1 MSKSNDTPVGAT
13 IPQGSV
19 PVYPEPE
26 MLSRDD
32 NTATVDSKRWNI
44 VNVQPV
50 RGEPCTDVNNREMR
64 VPMYDTEHSRHI
76 RAHEMTHAK
85 VSPTAKQFEKWCARG
100 YAKPATLVRCEEL
113 RVNVLCA
120 HAGFEPQTHLQ
131 DGSEYLAGKRTAE
144 VGDFLSC
151 VLDAISFRGSAGY
164 AHYLRGVGQHQPS
177 WVTLLETISKTGEDY
192 FRSIM
197 DNNRTHPRLYDTHS
211 RLHLSGFGYVE
222 NYAKWVE
229 EQVGALC
236 DNPTGLPQPQGEG
249 KQGEGKQGEGKQ
261 GEGKEGEGKEGD
273 DKSPTEKSGERFTQP
288 RWGHSGTIPKRGRAT
303 MWEELRVGTPALERN
318 VMGAIGR
325 KRVASQTGRN
335 PRRLSR
341 LLTDPEKRIFD
352 RTVKGAGGVVLIDT
366 SGSMSLSHDE
376 VMEMVLN
383 APSALVAQYSGGRS
397 NRPNLYVVA
406 NKGKCVNTLPDPN
419 GGNGMDAPALRW
431 AIGKRQRMTSP
442 VIWVTDGGVTGKGDS
457 WQEDL
462 VMECVNLVK
471 RHGIYTC
478 ETPEQAVAML
488 KAMAKGEKVSSIV
501 PSHLAQ
507 VYEAQTGH
515 KLTFR

>member
-1 MSKSNDTPVGAT
+1 MSKSNDTPIGAN
-13 IPQGSV
+13 IAQGSV
-19 PVYPEPE
+19 PIYPEPE
-26 MLSRDD
+26 MLSRND
-32 NTATVDSKRWNI
+32 NTATTDNKRWNI

-120 HAGFEPQTHLQ
+120 HAGFEPQTHLS

-151 VLDAISFRGSAGY
+151 VLDAIAFRGSAGY
-164 AHYLRGVGQHQPS
+164 ANYLRGVGQHQPS
-177 WVTLLETISKTGEDY
+177 WVNLLETISKTGEDY
-192 FRSIM
+192 FRSILAG
-197 DNNRTHPRLYDTHS
+197 TYSHPRLHDTHS

-236 DNPTGLPQPQGEG
+236 DNPTGQPQPQPT
-249 KQGEGKQGEGKQ
+249 
-261 GEGKEGEGKEGD
+261 GKEGEGKDGEGED
-273 DKSPTEKSGERFTQP
+273 GEDKSPTEKAGERFGKD
-288 RWGHSGTIPKRGRAT
+288 RWGRGNIPKRGRAT
-303 MWEELRVGTPALERN
+303 MWEELRVATPALERN

-325 KRVASQTGRN
+325 KRVASATGRN
-335 PRRLSR
+335 PRRMSR
-341 LLTDPEKRIFD
+341 LLTDPERRIFD

-366 SGSMSLSHDE
+366 SGSMSLEHDE
-376 VMEMVLN
+376 VMEMVLS

-397 NRPNLYVVA
+397 NKPNLYVVA
-406 NKGKCVNTLPDPN
+406 NKGKCVNELPSPN

-431 AIGKRQRMTSP
+431 AIGKRQRNTSP

-462 VMECVNLVK
+462 VMECIALVK

-488 KAMAKGEKVSSIV
+488 KAMAKGEKVKSIV
-501 PSHLAQ
+501 PSHFQ
-507 VYEAQTGH
+507 GVYENITGH
-515 KLTFR
+515 TLTFR

>member
-1 MSKSNDTPVGAT
+1 MSKSNDTPIGAN
-13 IPQGSV
+13 IAKGSV
-19 PVYPEPE
+19 PIYPEPE

-85 VSPTAKQFEKWCARG
+85 VSPTAKQFEKWVARG
-100 YAKPATLVRCEEL
+100 YAKSATLVRCEEL

-120 HAGFEPQTHLQ
+120 HAGFEPQTHLS

-144 VGDFLSC
+144 VGDFLSS
-151 VLDAISFRGSAGY
+151 VLDAIAFRGTAGY
-164 AHYLRGVGQHQPS
+164 RNYLRGVSQEKPM
-177 WVTLLETISKTGEDY
+177 WVDLLETISKTGEDY
-192 FRSIM
+192 FRSILG
-197 DNNRTHPRLYDTHS
+197 NAHSHPKLHDTHS

-236 DNPTGLPQPQGEG
+236 DNPTGQPQPESKEGEGKDG
-249 KQGEGKQGEGKQ
+249 KQGEG
-261 GEGKEGEGKEGD
+261 EGES
-273 DKSPTEKSGERFTQP
+273 KSPTEQASERFTQP
-288 RWGHSGTIPKRGRAT
+288 RWSHSGTIPKRGRAT
-303 MWEELRVGTPALERN
+303 MWEELRVATPALERN

-325 KRVASQTGRN
+325 KRVASATGRN
-335 PRRLSR
+335 PRRMSR
-341 LLTDPEKRIFD
+341 LLTDPERRIFD

-376 VMEMVLN
+376 VMEMVLS

-397 NRPNLYVVA
+397 NKPNLYVVA
-406 NKGKCVNTLPDPN
+406 NRGKCVNQLPQPN

-442 VIWVTDGGVTGKGDS
+442 VIWVTDGGVTGKGDG
-457 WQEDL
+457 WYEDL
-462 VMECVNLVK
+462 VMECVSLVK

-488 KAMAKGEKVSSIV
+488 KAMAKGEKVKSIV
-501 PSHLAQ
+501 PSHLAH
-507 VYEAQTGH
+507 VYEGQTGH
-515 KLTFR
+515 KLTYR

>member
-1 MSKSNDTPVGAT
+1 MSKSNETPIEATIKKGAT
-13 IPQGSV
+13 PQ
-19 PVYPEPE
+19 YPEPE
-26 MLSRDD
+26 MLSRGDL
-32 NTATVDSKRWNI
+32 TATTDNKRWNI

-50 RGEPCTDVNNREMR
+50 RGEPMTEVAHREMR

-85 VSPTAKQFEKWCARG
+85 VSPTAKQFEKWVARG

-120 HAGFEPQTHLQ
+120 RAGFEPMTHLT

-144 VGDFLSC
+144 ASDFQSA
-151 VLDAISFRGSAGY
+151 VLDAISFRGTAGY
-164 AHYLRGVGQHQPS
+164 APYLEGVKQVKPM
-177 WVTLLETISKTGEDY
+177 WADLLEAISKTGEDY
-192 FRSIM
+192 FTSVTDNPRSQ
-197 DNNRTHPRLYDTHS
+197 PQLWDTHS

-236 DNPTGLPQPQGEG
+236 DNPTGEPQPQPAG
-249 KQGEGKQGEGKQ
+249 KE
-261 GEGKEGEGKEGD
+261 GEGKEGEGKQPE
-273 DKSPTEKSGERFTQP
+273 KSPAEATSNAGQRLTQD
-288 RWGHSGTIPKRGRAT
+288 RWGRGSIPKRGRAT

-341 LLTDPEKRIFD
+341 MLTDPEKRIFD

-366 SGSMSLSHDE
+366 SGSMSLDHDE
-376 VMEMVLN
+376 VMAMVLN

-406 NKGKCVNTLPDPN
+406 NKGKCVNQLPTPN

-431 AIGKRQRMTSP
+431 AISKRQRNTAP
-442 VIWVTDGGVTGKGDS
+442 IIWVTDGGVTGKGDG
-457 WQEDL
+457 WYEDL
-462 VMECVNLVK
+462 AMECINLVK
-471 RHGIYTC
+471 RHGIYTA
-478 ETPEQAVAML
+478 ETPEQAIEMLRAMS
-488 KAMAKGEKVSSIV
+488 KGEKVTSIV
-501 PSHLAQ
+501 PSHLSA
-507 VYEAQTGH
+507 VYQSITGH
-515 KLTFR
+515 ELTFR

>member
-1 MSKSNDTPVGAT
+1 MSKSNDTPIGAS
-13 IPQGSV
+13 IAKGSV
-19 PVYPEPE
+19 PMTPEPE
-26 MLSRDD
+26 MLSRGD
-32 NTATVDSKRWNI
+32 NTATTDSKRWNI

-85 VSPTAKQFEKWCARG
+85 VSPTAKQFDKWTARG

-120 HAGFEPQTHLQ
+120 HAGFEPQTHLT

-144 VGDFLSC
+144 AGDFLSC
-151 VLDAISFRGSAGY
+151 VLDSIAFRMTGGY
-164 AHYLRGVGQHQPS
+164 AQYLRGVGQHQPS
-177 WVTLLETISKTGEDY
+177 WVNLLEDISKTGEAY
-192 FRSIM
+192 FRSVLE
-197 DNNRTHPRLYDTHS
+197 NSRSVPQLHDTHS

-236 DNPTGLPQPQGEG
+236 DNPTGQPQP
-249 KQGEGKQGEGKQ
+249 KP
-261 GEGKEGEGKEGD
+261 EGKEGEGKEGEEGD
-273 DKSPTEKSGERFTQP
+273 KDKSPTAKAGERLTQD
-288 RWGHSGTIPKRGRAT
+288 RWGRGDIPKRGKPT
-303 MWEELRVGTPALERN
+303 LWEDLRVATPALERN

-325 KRVASQTGRN
+325 KRIASQTGRN
-335 PRRLSR
+335 PRRMSR
-341 LLTDPEKRIFD
+341 LLTDPERRIFD

-376 VMEMVLN
+376 VMEMVLS

-406 NKGKCVNTLPDPN
+406 NKGKCVRELPTPN

-431 AIGKRQRMTSP
+431 AIGKRQRNTAP
-442 VIWVTDGGVTGKGDS
+442 VIWVSDGGVTGKGDG
-457 WQEDL
+457 WYEDL
-462 VMECVNLVK
+462 AMECINLVK
-471 RHGIYTC
+471 RHGIYTA
-478 ETPEQAVAML
+478 ETPEQAIAML
-488 KAMAKGEKVSSIV
+488 KAMAKGEKVTSIV
-501 PSHLAQ
+501 PSHLAS
-507 VYEAQTGH
+507 VYQSITGH
-515 KLTFR
+515 QLTFR

>member
-1 MSKSNDTPVGAT
+1 MSKSNDTPIGAN
-13 IPQGSV
+13 IAQGSV
-19 PVYPEPE
+19 PIYPEPE
-26 MLSRDD
+26 MLSRND
-32 NTATVDSKRWNI
+32 NTATTDNKRWNI

-120 HAGFEPQTHLQ
+120 HAGFEPQTHLS

-151 VLDAISFRGSAGY
+151 VLDAIAFRGSAGY
-164 AHYLRGVGQHQPS
+164 ANYLRGVGQHQPS
-177 WVTLLETISKTGEDY
+177 WVNLLETISKTGEDY
-192 FRSIM
+192 FRSILAG
-197 DNNRTHPRLYDTHS
+197 TYSHPRLHDTHS

-236 DNPTGLPQPQGEG
+236 DNPTGQPQPQPTGKDGEG
-249 KQGEGKQGEGKQ
+249 KDGEGEDGEG
-261 GEGKEGEGKEGD
+261 ES
-273 DKSPTEKSGERFTQP
+273 KSPTEQASERFGKD
-288 RWGHSGTIPKRGRAT
+288 RWGRGNIPKRGRAT
-303 MWEELRVGTPALERN
+303 MWEELRVATPALERN

-325 KRVASQTGRN
+325 KRVASATGRN
-335 PRRLSR
+335 PRRMSR
-341 LLTDPEKRIFD
+341 LLTDPERRIFD

-366 SGSMSLSHDE
+366 SGSMSLEHDE
-376 VMEMVLN
+376 VMEMVLS

-406 NKGKCVNTLPDPN
+406 NKGKCVNELPSPN

-431 AIGKRQRMTSP
+431 AIGKRQRNTSP

-462 VMECVNLVK
+462 VMECIALVK

-488 KAMAKGEKVSSIV
+488 KAMAKGEKVKSIV
-501 PSHLAQ
+501 PSHFQ
-507 VYEAQTGH
+507 GVYENITGH
-515 KLTFR
+515 TLTFR